1 MTSQSEGPESE
12 SYARELA
19 RRALAEDG
27 PNDITSDIVFA
38 RGVAATGVLE
48 FRSGGVLAGL
58 TYAAAVLAECDLEA
72 EWEVS
77 EGTAVSHK
85 RTIGTITGDL
95 ADVLRAERPML
106 NLLQRA
112 CGIATATRAFVTAVV
127 GTGCRILHTRK
138 TAPGLRQL
146 DIDSVLAGG
155 GHQHRLGLHD
165 AVLVKDNHWHVL
177 AGYGRELELALEE
190 ARSRGCTGLYVE
202 VESLD
207 QVKAACAAQ
216 ATRLLIDN
224 QLPEAVAEW
233 GTIAR
238 DSNPGIEIEASG
250 GITLDN
256 VRGYAVAGVDFV
268 SVGALTHSV
277 VAADLALEIREG
289 EIAAAGNDP

>member
-1 MTSQSEGPESE
+1 VTSRSDGPDSE

-27 PNDITSDIVFA
+27 PNDITSDIVSA
-38 RGVAATGVLE
+38 RGVKATGLLE

-58 TYAAAVLAECDLEA
+58 SYAAAVIAECDLEV
-72 EWEVS
+72 EWAVS
-77 EGTAVSHK
+77 EGAAVSPQ

-95 ADVLRAERPML
+95 ADILRAERPML
-106 NLLQRA
+106 NILQRA
-112 CGIATATRAFVTAVV
+112 CGIATATRTFVVTVV
-127 GTGCRILHTRK
+127 GTHCRILHTRK

-155 GHQHRLGLHD
+155 GQQHRLGLHD

-177 AGYGRELELALEE
+177 ADHGRDLEIALED
-190 ARSRGCTGLYVE
+190 ARSQGVTGLYVE

-207 QVKAACAAQ
+207 QVKAACKAG

-224 QLPEAVAEW
+224 QPPETVAEW
-233 GTIAR
+233 GAIAR
-238 DSNPGIEIEASG
+238 DSSRGIEIEASG

-256 VRGYAVAGVDFV
+256 VRSYAEAGVDYA

-277 VAADLALEIREG
+277 VAADLALEIREEG
-289 EIAAAGNDP
+289 

>member
-1 MTSQSEGPESE
+1 VTFRSDGPDSE
-12 SYARELA
+12 SQARELA
-19 RRALAEDG
+19 CRALAEDG
-27 PNDITSDIVFA
+27 PNDITSDIVAA
-38 RGVAATGVLE
+38 RGVVGTGVLE
-48 FRSGGVLAGL
+48 SRNGGVFAGL
-58 TYAAAVLAECDLEA
+58 KYAAAVLAECNLVA

-77 EGTAVSHK
+77 EGAAVSRK
-85 RTIGTITGDL
+85 RTIGTVTGDL
-95 ADVLRAERPML
+95 ADILRAERPML

-112 CGIATATRAFVTAVV
+112 CGIATATRSYVVAVE

-155 GHQHRLGLHD
+155 GQQHRLGLHD

-177 AGYGRELELALEE
+177 SEHRRDLGVALAD
-190 ARSRGCTGLYVE
+190 ARSQGVAGLYVE
-202 VESLD
+202 VETLD
-207 QVKAACAAQ
+207 QVDSACAAG

-224 QLPEAVAEW
+224 QPPETVAEW
-233 GTIAR
+233 GAIAR
-238 DSNPGIEIEASG
+238 DLSPGIEIEASG

-256 VRGYAVAGVDFV
+256 VRSYAEAGVDYA

-289 EIAAAGNDP
+289 E

>member
-1 MTSQSEGPESE
+1 MTSRSDGPDSE
-12 SYARELA
+12 SQAHELA

-27 PNDITSDIVFA
+27 PNDITSDIVGA
-38 RGVAATGVLE
+38 RGVTAVGVLE
-48 FRSGGVLAGL
+48 FRNGGVFAGL
-58 TYAAAVLAECDLEA
+58 TYAAAVLAECGLEA

-77 EGTAVSHK
+77 EGAAVSPK
-85 RTIGTITGDL
+85 RTIGTVTGDL
-95 ADVLRAERPML
+95 ADILRAERSML

-112 CGIATATRAFVTAVV
+112 CGIASATRAYVDAVA

-155 GHQHRLGLHD
+155 GQQHRLGLHD

-177 AGYGRELELALEE
+177 AEHGRDLGAALAD
-190 ARSRGCTGLYVE
+190 AKSQGVAGLYVE
-202 VESLD
+202 VETLD
-207 QVKAACAAQ
+207 QVESACAAG

-224 QLPEAVAEW
+224 QPTETVAEW
-233 GTIAR
+233 GAIAR
-238 DSNPGIEIEASG
+238 DSSPGIEIEASG

-256 VRGYAVAGVDFV
+256 VRSYAEAGVDYA

-289 EIAAAGNDP
+289 E

>member
-1 MTSQSEGPESE
+1 VTSRSAGPDSD
-12 SYARELA
+12 SQARELA

-27 PNDITSDIVFA
+27 PNDITSDIVAA
-38 RGVAATGVLE
+38 RGAIGTGVLE
-48 FRSGGVLAGL
+48 SRNGGVFAGL
-58 TYAAAVLAECDLEA
+58 KYAVAVLAECNLVA
-72 EWEVS
+72 EWNVS
-77 EGTAVSHK
+77 DGATVSPE
-85 RTIGTITGDL
+85 RAIGTVTGDL
-95 ADVLRAERPML
+95 ADILMAERPLL

-112 CGIATATRAFVTAVV
+112 CGIATATRSYVVAVE

-155 GHQHRLGLHD
+155 GYQHRSGLHD

-177 AGYGRELELALEE
+177 SDHGRDLGAALAD
-190 ARSRGCTGLYVE
+190 ARSQGVAGLYVE
-202 VESLD
+202 VETLD
-207 QVKAACAAQ
+207 QVDSACAAG

-224 QLPEAVAEW
+224 QPPDTVAQW
-233 GTIAR
+233 GAIAR
-238 DSNPGIEIEASG
+238 ASSPGIEIEASG

-256 VRGYAVAGVDFV
+256 VRRYAEAGVDYA

-289 EIAAAGNDP
+289 E